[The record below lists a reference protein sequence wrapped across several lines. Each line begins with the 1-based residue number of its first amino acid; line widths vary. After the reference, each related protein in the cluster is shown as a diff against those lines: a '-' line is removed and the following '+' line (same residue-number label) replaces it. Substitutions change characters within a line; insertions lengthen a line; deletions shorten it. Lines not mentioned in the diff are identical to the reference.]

1 MHGKRDGLAPYRVAT
16 EMHARIEG
24 SKMITF
30 GGGHHFLFIRYKQF
44 VQAVLDF
51 LDSLRTSKP
60 DRS

>member
-1 MHGKRDGLAPYRVAT
+1 
-16 EMHARIEG
+16 MHARIEG